1 MLPLAKLVIFLSCL
15 SVSAAASAGEP
26 PLPGMLSGRVVRPD
40 GAPVAGARVSI
51 YHQEI
56 RKKVEATTD
65 AAGRFR
71 LGPVEPVYRNR
82 NDLFIDATDYPL
94 HSIPGGRYSVFA
106 GRDNDLGEFRLAPGR
121 VFRGRVADV
130 DGSPAAGAAIQAS
143 VYRYELGHTA
153 GDVGPS
159 ASRVTT
165 GPDGGFRVPPL
176 GTGLLSVVVRVPG
189 RRMATAGRR
198 PVAPGGED
206 VLPPIRLE
214 ADVPV
219 EGVVTD
225 EHGRPLS
232 GVKFS
237 AGGGVEALS
246 DEHGRFTFRGFG
258 PHARFQMM
266 GTRDGFVT
274 VNRGVHFEKDGV
286 WWHDVYEDDPKE
298 QGPFPSLSVTMSP
311 LAWIEGTAVDDQ
323 TGTPVKLDKLVLC
336 HFERKANGE
345 VVLRGCRIP
354 RFEQPEPGAFRVAYS
369 FPDEYHITATA
380 TGYHDG
386 EAFTPKISERQT
398 VSGVVV
404 RMRRK
409 TPSASPTLPRQTITG
424 KVTRGGKPVAS
435 GWVGLWELPRRKNSV
450 NSYIMRGRTMEGD
463 GVVYARAL
471 IRDGS
476 YELTVPFQSDRWYV
490 VAEEP
495 GKALTQVG
503 PVPISL
509 NESKR
514 LDIACVEGTRIRG
527 KVQDIPEAWRGQ
539 AWVVAFNRTGVRA
552 EAQASP
558 DGGFVLP
565 PLPPGE
571 YGLKAGTDAYMDPE
585 VPQGRDIP
593 KEAWE
598 REAEPWK
605 QAKIVRIQ
613 PGYDI
618 DEVEIVFPR

>member
-1 MLPLAKLVIFLSCL
+1 MLPLAKLAFFLSCL
-15 SVSAAASAGEP
+15 SVSAVASASEP
-26 PLPGMLSGRVVRPD
+26 PPPGTLSGRVVEPH
-40 GAPVAGARVSI
+40 GVPVVGARVSI
-51 YHQEI
+51 YHQDI
-56 RKKVEATTD
+56 HKKVEATTD

-71 LGPVEPVYRNR
+71 LGPVAPIYRNR
-82 NDLFIDATDYPL
+82 NDLFIDAAGYPL
-94 HSIPGGRYSVFA
+94 HAIPGGRYSVFS

-121 VFRGRVADV
+121 VISGRVVDA

-159 ASRVTT
+159 ARVTI

-176 GTGLLSVVVRVPG
+176 GTGLLSVVVRAPG

-198 PVAPGGED
+198 PVTPGGED
-206 VLPPIRLE
+206 VLSPIRLE

-219 EGVVTD
+219 EGVVID
-225 EHGRPLS
+225 EQGRPLS

-237 AGGGVEALS
+237 AGGGVETLS

-258 PHARFQMM
+258 PHARFQMI

-274 VNRGVHFEKDGV
+274 VNRGVRFEKDGV

-298 QGPFPSLSVTMSP
+298 QGPFPGLSVTMSP

-354 RFEQPEPGAFRVAYS
+354 RFEQPEPGTFRVAYS

-380 TGYHDG
+380 EGYHDG

-409 TPSASPTLPRQTITG
+409 TPSTLPTLPRQAIAG
-424 KVTRGGKPVAS
+424 KVTRDGKSVES
-435 GWVGLWELPRRKNSV
+435 GWIGLWELPRRKSSV
-450 NSYIMRGRTMEGD
+450 NAYIMRGRTTEGD

-471 IRDGS
+471 IRDGA
-476 YELTVPFQSDRWYV
+476 YELTVPFQDERWYV
-490 VAEEP
+490 VVEEP

-503 PVPISL
+503 PVPVHL

-514 LDIACVEGTRIRG
+514 LEIACVEGARIRG
-527 KVQDIPEAWRGQ
+527 TVRDVPDAWRGQ
-539 AWVVAFNRTGVRA
+539 TWVVAFSKTGIRA
-552 EAQASP
+552 EAQVSP
-558 DGGFVLP
+558 GGAFVLP

-605 QAKIVRIQ
+605 NARVVTLESGRDVDGVKVA
-613 PGYDI
+613 
-618 DEVEIVFPR
+618 FPH